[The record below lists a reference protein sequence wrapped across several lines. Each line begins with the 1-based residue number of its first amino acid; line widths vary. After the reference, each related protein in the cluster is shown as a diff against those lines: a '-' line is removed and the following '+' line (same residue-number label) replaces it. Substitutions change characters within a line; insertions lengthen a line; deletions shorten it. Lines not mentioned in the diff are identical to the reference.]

1 LDFLLSPILSPSWTA
16 SASENAAGPLNRTL
30 KIHFSSSQD
39 VPGQLE
45 ALNGL
50 YARAYRMLSFADQ
63 LSGTAGRA
71 NFSQRPTRSS
81 EVDVVNIGYF
91 DKTHYLSRTAEDR
104 FIFRVQQIARNQVN
118 QGVALYPGD
127 GSVIGT
133 GSNTFLLSVGGTGY
147 TLSVTVNSGDTNA
160 TALAKIALAVASANA
175 GVSTAIVREAD
186 TIRLNLYGQTGEE
199 NAFSLSDLSGN
210 AVSASGINT
219 STQTAA
225 DAKFLMNGTT
235 YIQAGNE
242 VSLQDGHLKVNL
254 TGPGTAT
261 VTTGPQ
267 AVVDLVQSLT
277 AAMSS
282 FGAYL
287 ARNRYLHPGLSP
299 AWSQMVGQEAGVLSR
314 YGLEAGLKGQV
325 GLDTLKFTGALQQDT
340 AQAAAAMGGLAA
352 RVRDFVRN
360 LTSYPAA
367 ALLASSA
374 SSGYGSAYGRSAKSA
389 SWRPAGA
396 GSFWRIA

>member
-1 LDFLLSPILSPSWTA
+1 MDFLLSPILSTSWTA
-16 SASENAAGPLNRTL
+16 SASGNDAGPLNRTL

-50 YARAYRMLSFADQ
+50 YARAYRMLSFAHQ
-63 LSGTAGRA
+63 LSGAAGRA
-71 NFSQRPTRSS
+71 NFSQPPTRSS
-81 EVDVVNIGYF
+81 DVDVVNIVYF

-104 FIFRVQQIARNQVN
+104 FIFLVQQIARNQVN

-133 GSNTFLLSVGGTGY
+133 GSNTFLLDVGGTGY
-147 TLSVTVNSGDTNA
+147 TLSVTVNPGDTNA
-160 TALAKIALAVASANA
+160 TALAKIALAIAAANT
-175 GVSTAIVREAD
+175 GVSTALVPAGD
-186 TIRLNLYGQTGEE
+186 TIRLDLYGRTGEE

-219 STQTAA
+219 STQSAA
-225 DAKFLMNGTT
+225 DAKFLLNGTT
-235 YIQAGNE
+235 YIQPGNE

-261 VTTGPQ
+261 VITGPQ

-277 AAMSS
+277 TAMSS
-282 FGAYL
+282 FGSYL
-287 ARNRYLHPGLSP
+287 ARNRYLNPGISP
-299 AWSQMVGQEAGVLSR
+299 AWSKMVGQEAGILSR
-314 YGLEAGLKGQV
+314 YGLEGGLQGQV
-325 GLDTLKFTGALQQDT
+325 GLDTLKFTSALEQNT
-340 AQAAAAMGGLAA
+340 AQAAAAVGTLAA
-352 RVRDFVRN
+352 RVRDFVWN

-367 ALLASSA
+367 ALLASSVG
-374 SSGYGSAYGRSAKSA
+374 SGYGSAYGRSAASA
-389 SWRPAGA
+389 SWRQAVA
-396 GSFWRIA
+396 NSFWAIA